1 MWWIMKFAKLTV
13 LLLLFS
19 FVVSCSTGI
28 QQQRFKSREETSMAE
43 LIQMFGPALRHY
55 KVPGH
60 ERYEVVTFKPLFQN
74 WRERVFLYKDGR
86 YFEQASG
93 QYPVEVRAMKN
104 GEVQIVK
111 TGKSVG
117 PPVGAPRPRGG
128 Y

>member
-1 MWWIMKFAKLTV
+1 MKLAKLAA

-19 FVVSCSTGI
+19 LIGSCSTSV
-28 QQQRFKSREETSMAE
+28 QRFKSREETSMAE
-43 LIQMFGPALRHY
+43 LIQMFGPVISHY

-60 ERYEVVTFKPLFQN
+60 ERYEVVTFKPLFRN

-86 YFEQASG
+86 YFDQASG

-104 GEVQIVK
+104 GDVRIVK
-111 TGKSVG
+111 TGKSMG
-117 PPVGAPRPRGG
+117 PPIGAPRPRGD